1 MTTLPTVKCSTC
13 SSATPTSQPPTFV
26 INGGTVT
33 FNYNFSQIP
42 VPHLAPAPVYDSTS
56 ETQPEKACD
65 ECEAEAP
72 AEGEVGETEDQWTEH
87 HANTD
92 KAVPGTNS
100 REEYQRVTDVFV
112 DDPLAMFAE
121 VAVRQLE
128 EMRREGDKSTA
139 IETAGSKEVGT
150 SLSERTVEKV
160 DDGGRGTDLTDD
172 SLEAG
177 HHTRA
182 EGVTAA
188 QARKTGSGELQSFSY
203 DTTAYQMANSN
214 NASTDHFADDD
225 LSSLLP
231 FPKTSLISPD
241 GVTTSYT
248 IQIPTSD
255 TSESLREAMGATN
268 VETTQSGKQGRSP
281 VPEDT
286 PPVPDR
292 ADDGHEQVAV
302 EHEPSQPTTV
312 RLSDMLREVGAVSHV
327 SPFSAANAPVAG
339 ARETVVS
346 NPAASKSSDQVNKSG
361 PGADADLRSI
371 LPSTHTS
378 LPSRLPSVKGNE
390 TRRRDSEQDVGDLSS
405 RQTPPSETRPTATP
419 TPSGPP
425 MSQILPITTER
436 ETLRLR
442 KCHLCKTQFTDASN
456 VARDDGSAPC
466 SYHPGECPI
475 SQSQPVPPCS
485 ELRMVIPTGQL
496 QRAGHGPRW
505 TCCGGGPLTTNGHP
519 ILNICSPGCVDVYHQ
534 DKADAFDMSTLT
546 VKEPRVFEGRRSR
559 R

>member
-1 MTTLPTVKCSTC
+1 MATLPTVKCPTC
-13 SSATPTSQPPTFV
+13 SSATTTSQPPTFV

-42 VPHLAPAPVYDSTS
+42 VPHLAPAPVYDSKS

-72 AEGEVGETEDQWTEH
+72 AEGEVGETEDQWTQH

-92 KAVPGTNS
+92 KAVPGTKS
-100 REEYQRVTDVFV
+100 RDKYQRVTDVFV
-112 DDPLAMFAE
+112 DDPLSRFAE

-139 IETAGSKEVGT
+139 VETAGSKQVDT
-150 SLSERTVEKV
+150 SLSERTVEKG
-160 DDGGRGTDLTDD
+160 DDGVRGTDLADD
-172 SLEAG
+172 RLEAG
-177 HHTRA
+177 HHTCA

-188 QARKTGSGELQSFSY
+188 QARKPGSDELRSFSSE
-203 DTTAYQMANSN
+203 TTAYQTAISN
-214 NASTDHFADDD
+214 NASTDHTADDGRFGPPSF
-225 LSSLLP
+225 L
-231 FPKTSLISPD
+231 KTSLISPD
-241 GVTTSYT
+241 GVTTPNT
-248 IQIPTSD
+248 IQISTSD
-255 TSESLREAMGATN
+255 TSESLREAMGATH
-268 VETTQSGKQGRSP
+268 VETTQSGKQNQSP

-302 EHEPSQPTTV
+302 EHKLSPPTPF
-312 RLSDMLREVGAVSHV
+312 RISDMPREVGAVSHV

-339 ARETVVS
+339 ARETAVS

-361 PGADADLRSI
+361 TGADADLRSM

-390 TRRRDSEQDVGDLSS
+390 IRRRDSEKDVGDLSS
-405 RQTPPSETRPTATP
+405 RHTPPSKTRPTATP

-425 MSQILPITTER
+425 MSQTLPTTTER

-456 VARDDGSAPC
+456 VVRGDGSAPC

-475 SQSQPVPPCS
+475 P
-485 ELRMVIPTGQL
+485 
-496 QRAGHGPRW
+496 
-505 TCCGGGPLTTNGHP
+505 
-519 ILNICSPGCVDVYHQ
+519 
-534 DKADAFDMSTLT
+534 
-546 VKEPRVFEGRRSR
+546 
-559 R
+559 